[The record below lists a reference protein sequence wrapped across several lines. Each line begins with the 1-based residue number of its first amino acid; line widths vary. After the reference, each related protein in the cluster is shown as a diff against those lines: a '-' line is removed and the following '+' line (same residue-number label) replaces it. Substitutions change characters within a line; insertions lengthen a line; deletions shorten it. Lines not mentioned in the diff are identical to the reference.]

1 MSAGTVLQAELASA
15 LEALGVLSGVYD
27 GPPARAAYPYV
38 ALDCGQER
46 DWGHKSGEGREVF
59 AAITLWDEE
68 PARLHET
75 ADTVEAAALS
85 IEVSDGW
92 DLVSLRLVKRRILRD
107 VAGPWAASID
117 LRARLLRAE

>member
-1 MSAGTVLQAELASA
+1 MSAGTALQAELASA
-15 LEALGVLSGVYD
+15 IEATGLLAGVYD

-46 DWGHKSGEGREVF
+46 DWGHKSADGREVF

-68 PARLHET
+68 PARLHELADAIET
-75 ADTVEAAALS
+75 AAMSVNIQDE
-85 IEVSDGW
+85 W
-92 DLVSLRLVKRRILRD
+92 DLVSFRLVKRRIVRD
-107 VAGPWAASID
+107 VAGPWAATID